1 MMKLSLRSGLLF
13 AALSTVVACTLMSC
27 GNTRRLTYMQGSFDT
42 TKLSQVEFAEPVIRK
57 GDILSI
63 VIYSDNPA
71 ATAIFNQMQLGGS
84 GNPGGVSVGGGGAS
98 GGSSSSSGS
107 GGGSSTGSSGGTTG
121 TGGYLVDEMGNIEFQ
136 QLGLIHVDS
145 MTRSQLKD
153 TLETRLKP
161 FLQNPYCTIRFLN
174 YRFTMLGEINHPGVF
189 NMPGEHLNLLEAL
202 GMGGDLTFYG
212 RRDNVLVI
220 RENQSKREFAR
231 LDLTKPDVLASPYF
245 NIHPNDIIYI
255 EANKKKVAAND
266 QTTFRDISIA
276 TSIVT
281 VAVLLYTLF
290 K

>member
-84 GNPGGVSVGGGGAS
+84 GNPGGVSGGAAVS
-98 GGSSSSSGS
+98 GGSSTS
-107 GGGSSTGSSGGTTG
+107 GSSGGTSSGSSGGSSG

-255 EANKKKVAAND
+255 EANKKKVAATD
-266 QTTFRDISIA
+266 QSAIRNITIA
-276 TSIVT
+276 TSIIST
-281 VAVLLYTLF
+281 LAILYSIF